1 MPDAAD
7 RPEDTVMAVDARP
20 APPAAP
26 PAPAEGAASSSTV
39 RVVPKHHALVRLTH
53 WANVPLLLGLIAS
66 GLSIYWA
73 APVFLHAPNPVTH
86 DRDYLVDLGRAIAN
100 ALHSGGDPRAWV
112 YDHFGLGTRSLAVA
126 LRWHWALAYVF
137 MANGALY
144 VLGLAAGGGWRA
156 LLPRASDPADA
167 LAMLRYYAG
176 VVPNLMR
183 RRPWP
188 HPPVRS
194 KYNALQRGAYF
205 TMPLA
210 GALVVLSGWAMH
222 KPTQLG
228 WLERTF
234 VNYDGARLV
243 HFSCMLVLGG
253 FLVPHVVLVIADGW
267 DTFRSMVVG
276 WSDRVRGHAHE

>member
-1 MPDAAD
+1 
-7 RPEDTVMAVDARP
+7 MAVDART

-26 PAPAEGAASSSTV
+26 PAEGVASGDAM

-66 GLSIYWA
+66 GMSIYWA
-73 APVFLHAPNPVTH
+73 APVFLHAPNPLTH
-86 DRDYLVDLGRAIAN
+86 DRDYFVDLGRAIAN
-100 ALHSGGDPRAWV
+100 ALRSGGDPRSWV
-112 YDHFGLGTRSLAVA
+112 YDHFSLGTRSLAVA
-126 LRWHWALAYVF
+126 LRWHWAFAYVF

-144 VLGLAAGGGWRA
+144 VIGLVAGGGWRA

-167 LAMLRYYAG
+167 LAMIRYYLG
-176 VVPNLMR
+176 VVPKLLR

-205 TMPLA
+205 AMPLF

-228 WLERTF
+228 WLERMF
-234 VNYDGARLV
+234 VNYDGARIV
-243 HFSCMLVLGG
+243 HFTCMLVLGG

-276 WSDRVRGHAHE
+276 WSDRIKGHAHD